1 MRLHRSEKDHRIEG
15 VLRFSAFQLARKKP
29 RTISLQVNRC
39 TSTDLPDASNES
51 SMAAQRRAEARVAS
65 TQLYGAQKPH
75 TDTGTCTRANT
86 HTHLKREARARLR
99 LLWNSACNMHH
110 RTSMFE
116 YSGTLSSLLLA
127 C

>member
-86 HTHLKREARARLR
+86 HTSE
-99 LLWNSACNMHH
+99 
-110 RTSMFE
+110 T
-116 YSGTLSSLLLA
+116 GSSCQIASLVEFCMQHA
-127 C
+127 SSDQYV